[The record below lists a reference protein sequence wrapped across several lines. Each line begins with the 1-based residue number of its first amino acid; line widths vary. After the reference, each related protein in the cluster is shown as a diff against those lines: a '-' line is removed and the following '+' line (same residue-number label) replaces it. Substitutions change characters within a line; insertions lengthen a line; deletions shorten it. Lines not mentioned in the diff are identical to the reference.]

1 MLPTAL
7 RTTLTAA
14 LFSCLLASAQTP
26 AEQLQSG
33 MFAEQTQGD
42 LDKAITIYRQLANS
56 GLPQRDV
63 AAQAQ
68 YRLALALLQ
77 KGDLTGA
84 SVEMQRLAQNY
95 ADYRTLISGL
105 AARASHA
112 GIPAPAVAPAPL
124 ALPSQTAFDH
134 GSPVSATG
142 KIIQVLWVNPVSYV
156 TVDAGGGQFYTFA
169 TGSPN
174 SLTKQQIDRN
184 TFKADAMVSVIGNLA
199 ESGEKRPFSIVSAT
213 GQKTEGSAALA
224 RANVIV
230 TLADGKTAFDRQKL
244 PPPGTQPPPIPNGT
258 IFVPNGTV
266 FAPAEK
272 K

>member
-7 RTTLTAA
+7 RTTLIAA
-14 LFSCLLASAQTP
+14 LFSCLAVPRTASAQTP
-26 AEQLQSG
+26 AEQLQG
-33 MFAEQTQGD
+33 GIFAEQIQGD
-42 LDKAITIYRQLANS
+42 VDKAITIYRQLANS

-84 SVEMQRLAQNY
+84 SAEMQRLAQNY

-112 GIPAPAVAPAPL
+112 GIPAPAIAPSPL
-124 ALPSQTAFDH
+124 AAAPQPPFDQ
-134 GSPVSATG
+134 GAPVSATG

-156 TVDAGGGQFYTFA
+156 TVDAGGGQYYTFA

-174 SLTKQQIDRN
+174 SLLKQQIDRN

-199 ESGEKRPFSIVSAT
+199 GSGEKRPFSIASPT
-213 GQKTEGSAALA
+213 GQKTEGNAALA

-230 TLADGKTAFDRQKL
+230 TLADGKTVFDRQKL
-244 PPPGTQPPPIPNGT
+244 PPPGTQPLPAPSG
-258 IFVPNGTV
+258 IFVPS
-266 FAPAEK
+266 EK